1 MSGAR
6 WFSAEGS
13 GLKKYGRSE
22 IFFLLGV
29 EICFLKPNVGSI
41 HNKFVVIREKHYMT
55 VEAHKET
62 IEFQAEVS
70 QVLNLVI
77 RSLYSNKEI
86 FLRELISNASDA
98 AEKLRFEALADDALY
113 EGDPELKIRV
123 WVDKDA
129 GTLTVSDNGIGMSR
143 QEVMDTIGTIASSG
157 TKKFLENL
165 SGDETSDSQLIGQFG
180 VGFYS
185 AFIVADRVTLT
196 TRRAGMEPEHGVRW
210 ESDGEGSYSIETV
223 EKEGRGTEVTLH
235 LREDD
240 NEFLDSWRLRQIIS
254 KFSDHLAIPIE
265 MPKEDTGA
273 EEEDKEKDKDRE
285 IEWEQVNKGIALW
298 MRNKS
303 EITDEE
309 YKDFY
314 KSIAHDFED
323 PLAWS
328 HNRVEGTNEYTSL
341 LYVPSRAPFDL
352 WDREQ
357 KHGVKLYVRRVFI
370 MDEVD
375 KLMPH
380 YLRFVKGV
388 VDSDDLPLNVSRELL
403 QHNRKIDTIRSAN
416 VKRILGLLENMAKN
430 DPEKYQK
437 FWDEFGK
444 VLKEGPAEDF
454 ANKERIVGLF
464 RFASTKSEGDEETV
478 SLDEYIGRMA
488 EKQEKIYYITADSL
502 AAARNSPHL
511 EIFKKKDIEV
521 LLMTDRVDEWL
532 MSHLTEYKE
541 KTFQSVT
548 KGQLDLGELEAEE
561 DKEEQKKAEKAHKK
575 LLKGIKKALGE
586 KVKEVRVSSRLV
598 DSPACLVVDDY
609 DMSQNLAR
617 VLKQLGQDAPMPT
630 PIMELNVEHP
640 LVERLE
646 KENDKDRYSELA
658 NLLYD
663 QALLAEGGQLEDP
676 AGFVHRL
683 NRLMLDMSDSK

>member
-1 MSGAR
+1 
-6 WFSAEGS
+6 
-13 GLKKYGRSE
+13 
-22 IFFLLGV
+22 
-29 EICFLKPNVGSI
+29 
-41 HNKFVVIREKHYMT
+41 MT

-98 AEKLRFEALADDALY
+98 AEKLRFEALADDVLY

-273 EEEDKEKDKDRE
+273 EEEEKDKDRE

-454 ANKERIVGLF
+454 ANKERIAGLF

>member
-1 MSGAR
+1 
-6 WFSAEGS
+6 
-13 GLKKYGRSE
+13 
-22 IFFLLGV
+22 
-29 EICFLKPNVGSI
+29 
-41 HNKFVVIREKHYMT
+41 MT

-62 IEFQAEVS
+62 MEFQAEVS

-98 AEKLRFEALADDALY
+98 AEKLRFEALSDDALY
-113 EGDPELKIRV
+113 EGDPELRIRV
-123 WVDKDA
+123 WADKDA

-143 QEVMDTIGTIASSG
+143 QEVMETIGTIASSG

-165 SGDETSDSQLIGQFG
+165 SGDESTDSQLIGQFG

-185 AFIVADRVTLT
+185 AFIVADKVILT

-210 ESDGEGSYSIETV
+210 ESSGEGSYSIETV
-223 EKEGRGTEVTLH
+223 EKTGRGTEVTLH
-235 LREDD
+235 LREEDK
-240 NEFLDSWRLRQIIS
+240 EFLDSWRLRQIIN

-265 MPKEDTGA
+265 MPKEVVP
-273 EEEDKEKDKDRE
+273 EEDSDEKENKPQE

-303 EITDEE
+303 EISDEE

-314 KSIAHDFED
+314 KSISHDFED
-323 PLAWS
+323 PLDWV
-328 HNRVEGTNEYTSL
+328 HTRVEGTSEYTSL
-341 LYVPSRAPFDL
+341 LYIPSKAPFDL

-370 MDEVD
+370 MDEAD

-380 YLRFVKGV
+380 YLRFIKGV

-416 VKRILGLLENMAKN
+416 VKRILGLLEKMARN
-430 DPEKYQK
+430 NSEKYQK

-454 ANKERIVGLF
+454 ANKERLAGLF
-464 RFASTKSEGDEETV
+464 RFASTKSEDDEQTV
-478 SLDEYIGRMA
+478 TLDDYLERMA

-502 AAARNSPHL
+502 TAARNSPHL

-521 LLMTDRVDEWL
+521 LLLTDRVDEWL

-541 KTFQSVT
+541 KLFQSVT
-548 KGQLDLGELEAEE
+548 KGQLDLGELEDEE
-561 DKEEQKKAEKAHKK
+561 DKEQQEKAEKAHKK
-575 LLKGIKKALGE
+575 LLKGISKALGE

-598 DSPACLVVDDY
+598 ESPACLVVDDY

-646 KENDKDRYSELA
+646 QEEDKNRYSELA
-658 NLLYD
+658 ELLYD

-683 NRLMLDMSDSK
+683 NRLMLDMSEAK